1 MFKKLRDI
9 KNSSVYIT
17 PNFPV
22 LRTKRYKL
30 SFLSVVSAVL
40 GYSLLVAIIVIIII
54 VLTPA
59 RNVVFFFENEKLT
72 EQVEKVKELEKK
84 VLFLSKELQN
94 FAASNEKLK
103 YAMIIASTDS
113 LDSNSA
119 IYDSL
124 RQPKKKKL
132 RSGGNLLAVFRDL
145 LDYLSKDSSQ
155 LFFIAPVNGV
165 IIKRFE
171 PSRGHMGIDYG
182 IRKGTSVHAALGG
195 VVTFSGFTPDYGNTI
210 MILHQNNFISVYRH
224 CEILLKK
231 EREIVSQGE
240 VIALSG
246 ESGYKSTGPHLHFE
260 IWHNGKAVDP
270 TVYLINN

>member
-30 SFLSVVSAVL
+30 SFLSVVSSVV

-84 VLFLSKELQN
+84 VFFLSKELQN

-182 IRKGTSVHAALGG
+182 IRKGTAVHAALGG

-224 CEILLKK
+224 CEILMKK

>member
-30 SFLSVVSAVL
+30 SFLSVVSSVV

-84 VLFLSKELQN
+84 VFFLSKELQN

-165 IIKRFE
+165 IIKGFE

-182 IRKGTSVHAALGG
+182 IRKGTAVHAALGG

-224 CEILLKK
+224 CEILMKK

>member
-182 IRKGTSVHAALGG
+182 IRKGTAVHAALGG
-195 VVTFSGFTPDYGNTI
+195 VVAFSGFTPDYGNTI

-224 CEILLKK
+224 CEILMKK

>member
-30 SFLSVVSAVL
+30 SFLSVVSSVV

-84 VLFLSKELQN
+84 VFFLSKELQN

-155 LFFIAPVNGV
+155 FFFIAPVNGV

-182 IRKGTSVHAALGG
+182 IRKGTAVHAALGG

-224 CEILLKK
+224 CEILMKK

-260 IWHNGKAVDP
+260 IWYNGKAVDP

>member
-30 SFLSVVSAVL
+30 SFLSVVSSVV

-155 LFFIAPVNGV
+155 FFFIAPVNGV

-182 IRKGTSVHAALGG
+182 IRKGTAVHAALGG

-224 CEILLKK
+224 CEILMKK

-260 IWHNGKAVDP
+260 IWYNGKAVDP

>member
-22 LRTKRYKL
+22 LRTKRFKF
-30 SFLSVVSAVL
+30 SFLSVVSAIF
-40 GYSLLVAIIVIIII
+40 GYSFLVAIIVIIII

-72 EQVEKVKELEKK
+72 EQVDKVKELEKK

-124 RQPKKKKL
+124 RQPKKNKL
-132 RSGGNLLAVFRDL
+132 RSGGNILAVFRDL
-145 LDYLSKDSSQ
+145 LNFNSADSLQ

-182 IRKGTSVHAALGG
+182 IRKGTAVHATLGG
-195 VVTFSGFTPDYGNTI
+195 IVTFSGFTPEYGNTI
-210 MILHQNNFISVYRH
+210 MLLHQNNFISVYRH
-224 CEILLKK
+224 CDILMKK
-231 EREIVSQGE
+231 EREIVRQGE
-240 VIALSG
+240 IIALSG
-246 ESGYKSTGPHLHFE
+246 DSGYKSTGPHLHFE

-270 TVYLINN
+270 TEYLINN